1 MKNLYNILGAML
13 LGGTLLSAVSCEEP
27 EVKGPLYG
35 EITTAEYVNP
45 VYAQDTPDPTV
56 VRARNGKFYLYDTPY
71 CHILESEDLVNW
83 QEAGEAFP
91 ANLGGFPNWMEGK
104 KGYTWAPDI
113 NIIDGKYVLY
123 YALSDLG
130 VGWENG
136 IGVATAL
143 KPTGPFTDT
152 GAMFT
157 SEEIGVENSIDPCY
171 FGENDKHYLAWGSY
185 HKIWLVELTPN
196 ALRVN
201 SEVEKIELAGTD
213 FEAPMIFKKGNYY
226 YLLCSRGF
234 FGVGIND
241 STYETVV
248 GRSESLFGP
257 YVNKEGKDMKTNACE
272 VVLTANDSF
281 TGPGH
286 NAEIITDDEG
296 KTWFLYH
303 AYDNSNPDAGRCLML
318 DELKWDSEGW
328 PYVEGNGPSS
338 SVQNGPVFK
347 N

>member
-35 EITTAEYVNP
+35 EYLTSEYVNP

-56 VRARNGKFYLYDTPY
+56 IKAKNGKFYLYDTPY

-83 QEAGEAFP
+83 TEAGEAFP
-91 ANLGGFPNWMEGK
+91 ASLNGFPNWMEGK

-113 NIIDGKYVLY
+113 NLIDGKYVLY
-123 YALSDLG
+123 YALSDIN

-136 IGVATAL
+136 IGVATAI

-157 SEEIGVENSIDPCY
+157 SAEIGVENSIDPCY
-171 FGENDKHYLAWGSY
+171 FSDGDKHYVAWGSY
-185 HKIWLVELTPN
+185 HKIWIVELTDN
-196 ALRVN
+196 ALRVRKGA
-201 SEVEKIELAGTD
+201 EKVAIAGTAY
-213 FEAPMIFKKGNYY
+213 EAPMIYKKDNYY
-226 YLLCSRGF
+226 YLFCSQGF
-234 FGVGIND
+234 FGMGIGD

-248 GRSESLFGP
+248 GRSENLFGP
-257 YVNKEGKDMKTNACE
+257 YVDKDGNNMLDNNAE
-272 VVLTANDSF
+272 VILTSNDSF
-281 TGPGH
+281 VGPGH
-286 NAEIITDDEG
+286 NTDIITDDEG

-303 AYDNSNPDAGRCLML
+303 AYDVANPDNGRCLML
-318 DELKWDSEGW
+318 DEITWENGW
-328 PYVEGNGPSS
+328 PVVNDGTPSS
-338 SVQNGPVFK
+338 SVKKGPVFK